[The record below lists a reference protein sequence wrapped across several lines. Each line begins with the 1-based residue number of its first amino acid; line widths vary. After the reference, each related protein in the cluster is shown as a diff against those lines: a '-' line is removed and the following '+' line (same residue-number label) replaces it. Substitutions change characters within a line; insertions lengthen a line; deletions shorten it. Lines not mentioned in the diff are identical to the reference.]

1 MNRSQNR
8 VERWMLKI
16 ESLNKSIKKLSAR
29 KAELRKCISDYKAEM
44 KLKDDDHREKITIL
58 IAEWVRDGHSYG
70 SAALRFGI
78 HSCAVERRIR
88 RLLWSRNTEFFMY
101 HWKREFKSADEAS
114 KDTERVL
121 GVVEML
127 REHPEK
133 FGLNV
138 N

>member
-1 MNRSQNR
+1 MWTRQ
-8 VERWMLKI
+8 I
-16 ESLNKSIKKLSAR
+16 ASLDKAIKKLYASKSR
-29 KAELRKCISDYKAEM
+29 LRKCISDHKAEM
-44 KLKDDDHREKITIL
+44 KLKDDAQREKITLL
-58 IAEWVRDGHSYG
+58 IAEWVRDGHSYD
-70 SAALRFGI
+70 SAALRFGVCGY
-78 HSCAVERRIR
+78 SVERRIR
-88 RLLWSRNTEFFMY
+88 HLLWSRNTEFFMY